1 MFEID
6 VYKLY
11 KEPAILKPLEVK
23 RDWMDNTLN
32 KHAYQCMP
40 LGLINNYGWGI
51 SFPKDISFIW
61 NGNTDP
67 DPDPNNIKILEGEEY
82 VYTERGNNLIT
93 FKTGLMFKTPEN
105 LTLMVYPIPNYF
117 IDGAEPL
124 SVLLSTSFL
133 KGDLQP
139 SWKITKANEI
149 ITIKAGDPV
158 IAIMPID
165 LEFIQGSKIF
175 IKDGLKLNSEET
187 QHDPG
192 YTKYVDEK
200 VQAGIWSNMYRN
212 AIDHLGKSLGKH
224 QVKKILLYT
233 EEVE

>member
-1 MFEID
+1 MFEVD
-6 VYKLY
+6 VYKLF
-11 KEPAILKPLEVK
+11 KEPAVIKPLEVK
-23 RDWMDNTLN
+23 REWMDNTSD

-51 SFPKDISFIW
+51 SFPKNISFIW
-61 NGNTDP
+61 NGDTGPSP
-67 DPDPNNIKILEGEEY
+67 DNIKIIEGEEY

-124 SVLLSTSFL
+124 SVFLNTSFL
-133 KGDLQP
+133 KGDLHP

-149 ITIKAGDPV
+149 ITVKAGTPV
-158 IAIMPID
+158 IAIMPINLED
-165 LEFIQGSKIF
+165 LQGSKIL
-175 IKDGLKLNSEET
+175 IKNGLKMEMSEI
-187 QHDPG
+187 QNDPD
-192 YTKYVDEK
+192 YTKYVMEK
-200 VQAGIWSNMYRN
+200 QQAGVWSNMYRN
-212 AIDHLGKSLGKH
+212 AVDHLGRSLGKH

>member
-1 MFEID
+1 
-6 VYKLY
+6 
-11 KEPAILKPLEVK
+11 
-23 RDWMDNTLN
+23 
-32 KHAYQCMP
+32 
-40 LGLINNYGWGI
+40 
-51 SFPKDISFIW
+51 
-61 NGNTDP
+61 
-67 DPDPNNIKILEGEEY
+67 
-82 VYTERGNNLIT
+82 
-93 FKTGLMFKTPEN
+93 MFKTPEN

-124 SVLLSTSFL
+124 SVLLNTSFL

-139 SWKITKANEI
+139 SWKIIKANEI

-165 LEFIQGSKIF
+165 LELIQGSKIF
-175 IKDGLKLNSEET
+175 IKDGLKLNSEEI
-187 QHDPG
+187 QNDPN

-200 VQAGIWSNMYRN
+200 VEAGIWSNLYRN

>member
-6 VYKLY
+6 VYKLF

-23 RDWMDNTLN
+23 RDWMDNTSN

-67 DPDPNNIKILEGEEY
+67 NPNNIKILEGEEY

-124 SVLLSTSFL
+124 SVLLNTSFL
-133 KGDLQP
+133 KGDLHP
-139 SWKITKANEI
+139 SWKIIKANEI

-165 LEFIQGSKIF
+165 LELIQGSKIF
-175 IKDGLKLNSEET
+175 IKDGLKLNSEEI
-187 QHDPG
+187 QNDPG
-192 YTKYVDEK
+192 YTKYVMEK
-200 VQAGIWSNMYRN
+200 QQDGIWSNMYRN